1 MRVVAFPIEAGRP
14 ECESLLVEFAHC
26 FTCTEMLMFPGMI
39 SPCAVLLQNPLSSD
53 GAMFHSRELGS
64 FSRHVKISVEI
75 GAGWR
80 QSCPSNRMNQL
91 EQPALSNWP
100 SVLWNETRRM
110 VSVRFFS
117 YVTRFSVAL
126 SLSNWKSS
134 KWYALQAAMPWQL
147 CRTKKERERERLK
160 RKTEVHAFCQLLG
173 NLPSLQAQ
181 AGESC
186 RFKHLPRPRFY
197 GFLLRRSNIRF
208 VWPLS
213 SRQQPLSNL
222 GLRQIT

>member
-1 MRVVAFPIEAGRP
+1 
-14 ECESLLVEFAHC
+14 
-26 FTCTEMLMFPGMI
+26 MFPGMI
-39 SPCAVLLQNPLSSD
+39 SPCAVVLQNPLSSD

-117 YVTRFSVAL
+117 YVTLFNVAL
-126 SLSNWKSS
+126 SLSNWKSW
-134 KWYALQAAMPWQL
+134 KWYALQAAMPWQI
-147 CRTKKERERERLK
+147 CRTKRERERERERACEKQSPCLVRDWLQSWQGTLVDQRLWSRVFK
-160 RKTEVHAFCQLLG
+160 SCQLLG
-173 NLPSLQAQ
+173 DLHNLQAQ
-181 AGESC
+181 ARESC
-186 RFKHLPRPRFY
+186 RFKHLRRPRFY
-197 GFLLRRSNIRF
+197 GFLLRRSNIRM
-208 VWPLS
+208 VWQLP
-213 SRQQPLSNL
+213 SRETAPSQS